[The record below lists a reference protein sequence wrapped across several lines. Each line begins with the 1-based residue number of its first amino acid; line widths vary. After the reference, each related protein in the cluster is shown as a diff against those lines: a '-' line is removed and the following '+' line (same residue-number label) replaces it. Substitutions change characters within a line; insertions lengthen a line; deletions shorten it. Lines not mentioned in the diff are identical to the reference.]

1 MISVTYIEEVETVA
15 SVALCVNICNYWTIL
30 IYNEEILFGDG
41 TISFFIRNFIIVDF
55 VILRRWLILYR

>member
-1 MISVTYIEEVETVA
+1 MSATYIEEVETVA
-15 SVALCVNICNYWTIL
+15 LCVNVCNYWTIL

-55 VILRRWLILYR
+55 VVLRR

>member
-1 MISVTYIEEVETVA
+1 MVSVSYIGYVETVA
-15 SVALCVNICNYWTIL
+15 SVASCVNICNYWTIL

-55 VILRRWLILYR
+55 VILRR